1 MQIHHILS
9 GGASDGNEMTI
20 GDYMAGKLNEPGAWD
35 KANAY
40 FNTLLASGWAACCC
54 VLARH
59 RWPADG
65 SLTADSAPQ
74 GDFFACRSRSFDKS
88 RRDLSLHC
96 FFRNALIL
104 H

>member
-1 MQIHHILS
+1 
-9 GGASDGNEMTI
+9 MTI

-40 FNTLLASGWAACCC
+40 FNTLPQTAPASGWATCCC

-59 RWPADG
+59 CWPADG
-65 SLTADSAPQ
+65 FLPADSAPQ
-74 GDFFACRSRSFDKS
+74 GDFFACRSRPFDKS
-88 RRDLSLHC
+88 RRDLSFHC

-104 H
+104 R